1 MSLPPPKRSASC
13 GISQACLLD
22 FDFAN
27 SSAQVASNWGPRR
40 LSTSRAENIYA
51 AGPWGQIRRS
61 RLACQRGL
69 RSGGEPAKLLT
80 PVEASVL
87 PPLQFK
93 AWQQKDLTLIP
104 SPTFVYSDF
113 YALGY
118 TSLTVA
124 PPKVGKSTLALA
136 EAIDI
141 ATGQSVCKITQAI
154 SPQTLL
160 CANGT
165 GQATS

>member
-1 MSLPPPKRSASC
+1 MINRTRNKFDEPE
-13 GISQACLLD
+13 QA
-22 FDFAN
+22 
-27 SSAQVASNWGPRR
+27 
-40 LSTSRAENIYA
+40 
-51 AGPWGQIRRS
+51 
-61 RLACQRGL
+61 
-69 RSGGEPAKLLT
+69 EPFT
-80 PVEASVL
+80 PMEASAL

-93 AWQQKDLTLIP
+93 AWQQKDLTLIT

-124 PPKVGKSTLALA
+124 QPKLGKSMLALA

-141 ATGQSVCKITQAI
+141 ATGRGVCKTTQAI

-160 CANGT
+160 CANRT
-165 GQATS
+165 RQATS

>member
-1 MSLPPPKRSASC
+1 MPARPPVWWRTGQNAAEVSDMINRTRNKFDEPE
-13 GISQACLLD
+13 QA
-22 FDFAN
+22 
-27 SSAQVASNWGPRR
+27 
-40 LSTSRAENIYA
+40 
-51 AGPWGQIRRS
+51 
-61 RLACQRGL
+61 
-69 RSGGEPAKLLT
+69 EPFT
-80 PVEASVL
+80 PMEASAL

-93 AWQQKDLTLIP
+93 AWQQKDLTLIT

-124 PPKVGKSTLALA
+124 QPKLGKSMLALA

-141 ATGQSVCKITQAI
+141 ATGRGVCKTTQAI

-160 CANGT
+160 CANRT
-165 GQATS
+165 RQATS

>member
-1 MSLPPPKRSASC
+1 MINRTRNKFDES
-13 GISQACLLD
+13 GQA
-22 FDFAN
+22 
-27 SSAQVASNWGPRR
+27 
-40 LSTSRAENIYA
+40 
-51 AGPWGQIRRS
+51 
-61 RLACQRGL
+61 
-69 RSGGEPAKLLT
+69 EPLT
-80 PVEASVL
+80 PVEASAL

-124 PPKVGKSTLALA
+124 PPKVGKSMLALA

-141 ATGQSVCKITQAI
+141 ATGQGECKTIQAI

-160 CANGT
+160 CANSAR
-165 GQATS
+165 QATI

>member
-1 MSLPPPKRSASC
+1 MNNRNRNKFDEPE
-13 GISQACLLD
+13 QA
-22 FDFAN
+22 
-27 SSAQVASNWGPRR
+27 
-40 LSTSRAENIYA
+40 
-51 AGPWGQIRRS
+51 
-61 RLACQRGL
+61 
-69 RSGGEPAKLLT
+69 EPLT
-80 PVEASVL
+80 PVEASAL
-87 PPLQFK
+87 PPLQLK

-124 PPKVGKSTLALA
+124 PPKLGKSMLALA

-141 ATGQSVCKITQAI
+141 ATRQGVCKTTQAI
-154 SPQTLL
+154 YPQTLL

>member
-1 MSLPPPKRSASC
+1 MLH
-13 GISQACLLD
+13 
-22 FDFAN
+22 
-27 SSAQVASNWGPRR
+27 QVTAI
-40 LSTSRAENIYA
+40 TH
-51 AGPWGQIRRS
+51 
-61 RLACQRGL
+61 
-69 RSGGEPAKLLT
+69 T
-80 PVEASVL
+80 PVEASAL

-124 PPKVGKSTLALA
+124 PPKVGKSMLALA

-141 ATGQSVCKITQAI
+141 ATGQGILTGYTKEPLRVLYYNAEDDQDVLDARVSA
-154 SPQTLL
+154 LL
-160 CANGT
+160 T
-165 GQATS
+165 HYQIGQENIVGNL